1 MPKRDLKVVEVQ
13 KNKMYAVYEGKNM
26 LPIYTVKRNGDGMW
40 QTYLMSGSKYGRPN
54 MYRNDLFESLKCGVM
69 P

>member
-1 MPKRDLKVVEVQ
+1 MPKRDLKLAEVQ
-13 KNKMYAVYEGKNM
+13 KNKMYAVYEGKKL

-40 QTYLMSGSKYGRPN
+40 QTYLMSGAKYGRPN
-54 MYRNDLFESLKCGVM
+54 RYRNDLFESLKCGVM